1 VRVADEASKADPR
14 YDSLIPRMTS
24 VLSTTTTL
32 PILES
37 VSILLE
43 TALRDPNYTF
53 PQTALHGES
62 SSSLPHSHSAQ
73 FGANNGGGP
82 GLGSGSG
89 SGFGRGHD
97 KSYSASISSMPSLG
111 VGSREQVLEDLGM
124 RGLGELSFG
133 AMKPE
138 R

>member
-1 VRVADEASKADPR
+1 
-14 YDSLIPRMTS
+14 MTN

-32 PILES
+32 PILEA

-43 TALRDPNYTF
+43 TALRDPNYSF
-53 PQTALHGES
+53 PQTSLPGESAS

-73 FGANNGGGP
+73 FGAGAGANGNGNGAAV
-82 GLGSGSG
+82 GTGSGSG
-89 SGFGRGHD
+89 SGFARGHD
-97 KSYSASISSMPSLG
+97 KSYSASISSMPSLA

-133 AMKPE
+133 QMKPE